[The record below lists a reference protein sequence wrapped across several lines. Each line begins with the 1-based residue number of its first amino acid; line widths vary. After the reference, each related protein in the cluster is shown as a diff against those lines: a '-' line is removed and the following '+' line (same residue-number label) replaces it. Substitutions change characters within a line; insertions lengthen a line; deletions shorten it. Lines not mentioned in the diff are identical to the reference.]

1 MMLREKQTHKDTQ
14 RVPPLT
20 RNVLNRETQTQK
32 KELCGLRGWGRR
44 VGRGMMDA
52 RMMDGWVDGRMA
64 GWKDDR
70 WLDGWMIDVW
80 IMMNGQMNGWMERW
94 IDGWMGSWMD
104 GWMLVG

>member
-32 KELCGLRGWGRR
+32 KEICGLRGWGRR

-52 RMMDGWVDGRMA
+52 GW
-64 GWKDDR
+64 
-70 WLDGWMIDVW
+70 DGWMDEWLGGKMI
-80 IMMNGQMNGWMERW
+80 GG
-94 IDGWMGSWMD
+94 WMD
-104 GWMLVG
+104 G